1 MKNIQSW
8 IRRITDNEMPIFG
21 RTVQEVISVSEDDD
35 SSAAQLGQVVLK
47 DAAMTSRVLKLANS
61 SYYNPGR
68 QHFST
73 ISRAIM
79 MLGFDTVR
87 SMCLTV
93 ALIDSLVQGIHRE
106 HLVKEMARS
115 LHAASQAQL
124 IARQRGDLNPE
135 EVFISTLLFHIG
147 DLAFWCFAGEE
158 GEALDAALRSPGIK
172 QEQAQRQVLG
182 FTLHELSEGLAREW
196 SLSELLQDTLEQP
209 GKSGDRG
216 RFILLSHQLAKAAE
230 QGWESD
236 QVRALTREMAELAG
250 IGEPAMTER
259 LHNTAKQ
266 AVETSAYY
274 GAKSVSQVIPLPPRF
289 APEKFQEPEPSH
301 AIHPEPDLGLQLKIL
316 RELTGLMTG
325 PADFNMVVEMIL
337 EGIHRG
343 VGMDRALFALLSPDR
358 KELRPKFVLGDTD
371 DQLREAFKM
380 HMGSDAAGPVR
391 HVLDADKVLWAHPQS
406 PAEVKR
412 HITDAFTWITG
423 TDSLLLA
430 PISINGKA
438 IGVIY
443 ADRVSSK
450 RKLDQECFDSFNHF
464 TQQAVLVLNHL
475 ANRR

>member
-1 MKNIQSW
+1 
-8 IRRITDNEMPIFG
+8 MPIFG

-35 SSAAQLGQVVLK
+35 ASASQLGQVVLK

-124 IARQRGDLNPE
+124 IAKQRGDSNPE

-158 GEALDAALRSPGIK
+158 GEALDAAMRSPGIK
-172 QEQAQRQVLG
+172 PEQAQRQVLG
-182 FTLHELSEGLAREW
+182 FSLQELSEGLAREW
-196 SLSELLQDTLEQP
+196 SLSELLQETLESP
-209 GKSGDRG
+209 AKAGERG
-216 RFILLSHQLAKAAE
+216 RAIVLSHELAKAAE
-230 QGWESD
+230 QGWETEA
-236 QVRALTREMAELAG
+236 VKKLTKEMAEVAG
-250 IGEPAMTER
+250 LGEAAMTDR
-259 LHNTAKQ
+259 LHNTAKL

-274 GAKSVSQVIPLPPRF
+274 GAKAVSEVIPLPARF
-289 APEKFQEPEPSH
+289 APEKIDDAEPAAKE
-301 AIHPEPDLGLQLKIL
+301 HPDADPGLQLKIL

-358 KELRPKFVLGDTD
+358 KELRPKFVLGDPD

-380 HMGSDAAGPVR
+380 HMGSDAAAPVR
-391 HVLDADKVLWAHPQS
+391 HVLATERVLWAHLNS
-406 PAEVKR
+406 PAEVKQ
-412 HITDAFTWITG
+412 HITDAFSWITG
-423 TDSLLLA
+423 TESMLLA
-430 PISINGKA
+430 PISLRGKP
-438 IGVIY
+438 IGVFY
-443 ADRVSSK
+443 ADRAPSK
-450 RKLDQECFDSFNHF
+450 RKLDQECYDSFNHF
-464 TQQAVLVLNHL
+464 TQQASLVLNHL
-475 ANRR
+475 ADRR